1 MVTECERCGAEDEK
15 LYPFWEWMVCFE
27 CREILRENDRINA
40 RESELEDRRL
50 WQVQKRIKDTG

>member
-15 LYPFWEWMVCFE
+15 LYPFWEWLVCFE

-40 RESELEDRRL
+40 RDDELEDRRL
-50 WQVQKRIKDTG
+50 WAK